1 MAEPQVAREVLM
13 LDMAAVDWTPGLR
26 PIDPVWVEGLAALMK
41 RDGQRTPIKVH
52 RKADGRFSLI
62 AGRHRYKAV
71 ELLGWGTIDV
81 ELFQGSAL
89 DRRAEEVAENLHRG
103 GLSPLD
109 RAAFVAEA
117 IEIEKARAG
126 VRDGQSLKSAIAEAR
141 WSKRLKAEADDAT
154 ATMSVAYGFSEQA
167 AEKLGFTARTLRRD
181 LELHRGLRAE
191 VIDQVRALP
200 IGGNAAQLRALAK
213 LDPRAQAEAVALL
226 TEGQARSVS
235 EAVGVLKQKPLPDPA
250 KKAWSAVLGNWAR
263 LSATDQKAILRRL
276 KLPQG
281 VTLTIDGEP
290 V

>member
-13 LDMAAVDWTPGLR
+13 LDMTAVDWTPGLR

-52 RKADGRFSLI
+52 RKADGRYGLI
-62 AGRHRYKAV
+62 AGRHRFKAV
-71 ELLGWGTIDV
+71 ELLGWGTIDA
-81 ELFQGSAL
+81 ELFEGTAL
-89 DRRAEEVAENLHRG
+89 ERRAEEVAENLHRG

-117 IEIEKARAG
+117 IEIEKVKAG
-126 VRDGQSLKSAIAEAR
+126 VDPNESAQKLAAEAR
-141 WSKRLKAEADDAT
+141 WSKRVGIEADDAS
-154 ATMSVAYGFSEQA
+154 AIVAHAYGFSDQV
-167 AEKLGFTARTLRRD
+167 AESLGLSRRAIYRD

-235 EAVGVLKQKPLPDPA
+235 EAAGILKQKPLPDPA

-281 VTLTIDGEP
+281 VTVTIDGEP